1 MKNLF
6 SKIGLGLMSLMVVV
20 FGASNVPAAVDAGF
34 ASSSNSLGAVFT
46 DNSDNI
52 WAWVGLSLGIALLLA
67 LGIRAL
73 LFGKRQIIGAVPGGK
88 KRR

>member
-1 MKNLF
+1 MKNLAN
-6 SKIGLGLMSLMVVV
+6 KISFGLMALMVII
-20 FGASNVPAAVDAGF
+20 FGATNVQAAADAGF
-34 ASSSNSLGAVFT
+34 ASSSEALGTVFT
-46 DNSDNI
+46 DNSGNI

-88 KRR
+88 KRK